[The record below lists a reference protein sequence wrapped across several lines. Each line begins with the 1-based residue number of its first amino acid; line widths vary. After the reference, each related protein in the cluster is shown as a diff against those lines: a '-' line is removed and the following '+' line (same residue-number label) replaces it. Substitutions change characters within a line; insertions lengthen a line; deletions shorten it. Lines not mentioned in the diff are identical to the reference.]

1 MRKKNNLFL
10 FLAVCAALC
19 VPAHAEDSVLSMDE
33 AMEIIL
39 EHHSVET
46 DMDVSGYLTLDSD
59 AMTREAAVTAV
70 VCSYGVYPVD
80 EPDHLWADEEEQ
92 DEVYRPYID
101 YAQRMG
107 ITAGVGGNRFAPTRP
122 VTAWELRT
130 MLARAD
136 GIEPKYQLK
145 YDSSLCKLLSAD
157 IQMGLSLV
165 PDFITDSF
173 YAEGRTITATTN
185 PIVLDDGNTLP
196 DRYIG
201 WIQYEGDM
209 WLAVT
214 WQGKPCYEQ
223 AVTAIHELGHY
234 LGHRTALLDRNTI
247 PEERDWLIHRYRKYC
262 NESNHEFFAD
272 SFVAY
277 ILWPEELIV
286 NAPTIHDH
294 IQQCL
299 IEMESRWWT
308 PKNKDRPGGGRG
320 DRT

>member
-1 MRKKNNLFL
+1 MRKKYKLFL

-19 VPAHAEDSVLSMDE
+19 VPIHAEESWLSMDE
-33 AMEIIL
+33 AMSVIL
-39 EHHSVET
+39 DHHGVET
-46 DMDVSGYLTLDSD
+46 EMDVADYLTLD
-59 AMTREAAVTAV
+59 AKTMTREAAVTAV
-70 VCSYGVYPVD
+70 VRSFGVYPAD
-80 EPDHLWADEEEQ
+80 EPDYVWVDEAEQ
-92 DEVYRPYID
+92 AEIYRPYID

-107 ITAGVGGNRFAPTRP
+107 ITVGVGGNRFAPTRP

-130 MLARAD
+130 MLERAD
-136 GIEPKYQLK
+136 GIEPEYSLS
-145 YDSSLCKLLSAD
+145 YDAPIYKLLSAE
-157 IQMGLSLV
+157 IQRGLSLV
-165 PDFITDSF
+165 PDFLVDKF
-173 YAEGRTITATTN
+173 YHEGRSIYATGN
-185 PIVLDDGNTLP
+185 PIIMSNGTHLSDQYV
-196 DRYIG
+196 G

-209 WLAVT
+209 WLSVECE
-214 WQGKPCYEQ
+214 GKPYWIQ
-223 AVTAIHELGHY
+223 DRTVIHEIGHY

-299 IEMESRWWT
+299 IEMESRY
-308 PKNKDRPGGGRG
+308 D
-320 DRT
+320 

>member
-1 MRKKNNLFL
+1 MRKKNKLFL

-19 VPAHAEDSVLSMDE
+19 APVHAEDNGLSVDE
-33 AMEIIL
+33 AMSIIL
-39 EHHSVET
+39 DHHGVET
-46 DMDVSGYLTLDSD
+46 EMDVADYLTLD
-59 AMTREAAVTAV
+59 AKTMTREAAVTAV
-70 VCSYGVYPVD
+70 VRSFGVYPAD
-80 EPDHLWADEEEQ
+80 EPDYVWVDEAEQ
-92 DEVYRPYID
+92 AEIYRPYID

-107 ITAGVGGNRFAPTRP
+107 ITVGVGGNRFAPKQL
-122 VTAWELRT
+122 VTERELEI
-130 MLARAD
+130 MIDRAAD
-136 GIEPKYQLK
+136 IEPEYPLSYQ
-145 YDSSLCKLLSAD
+145 SPICKLLSAD

-209 WLAVT
+209 WIAVNYH
-214 WQGKPCYEQ
+214 GHPCYDHTM
-223 AVTAIHELGHY
+223 TAIHELGHY
-234 LGHRTALLDRNTI
+234 LGHRTRLLNRYSVA
-247 PEERDWLIHRYRKYC
+247 PERDWLMEFFRDYC

-299 IEMESRWWT
+299 EVVERA
-308 PKNKDRPGGGRG
+308 
-320 DRT
+320 

>member
-1 MRKKNNLFL
+1 MRKKNKLFL

-33 AMEIIL
+33 AMGIIL
-39 EHHSVET
+39 SHHGVVT
-46 DMDVSGYLTLDSD
+46 DMDVADYLTLD
-59 AMTREAAVTAV
+59 AETMTREAAVTAV
-70 VCSYGVYPVD
+70 VRSYGVYPVD
-80 EPDHLWADEEEQ
+80 EQDYVWSDECEQ
-92 DEVYRPYID
+92 GEQYRPYID
-101 YAQRMG
+101 YARRMG
-107 ITAGVGGNRFAPTRP
+107 ITVGVGENQFAPTRP
-122 VTAWELRT
+122 VTAWELRA

-136 GIEPKYQLK
+136 GIEPEYSLS
-145 YDSSLCKLLSAD
+145 YDSPLCKLLSAD

-165 PDFITDSF
+165 PDFLVDSF
-173 YAEGRTITATTN
+173 YEEVRTITATTN
-185 PIVLDDGNTLP
+185 PIVLDDGDTLP
-196 DRYIG
+196 EKYIG
-201 WIQYEGDM
+201 WIMYEGDM

-234 LGHRTALLDRNTI
+234 IGHRTKLLNRYSVV
-247 PEERDWLIHRYRKYC
+247 EERDWLMDYFRDYC
-262 NESNHEFFAD
+262 DESNHEFFAD

-299 IEMESRWWT
+299 IEMESRY
-308 PKNKDRPGGGRG
+308 D
-320 DRT
+320 